1 MSNYGHVG
9 SKENGRKNR
18 YLYEYIYHQV
28 IEEINERR
36 KDHQEPVIVVSK
48 AKRLRSDILAK
59 LAESDFDF
67 TDTNV
72 GSFKAAVNE
81 VLAPENGGVGPFVGE
96 DGSKRYMAYF
106 TACVRDTGWQPKNG
120 QMPVPETPIIPMSPY
135 DDRIA
140 NKETVMKNGS
150 SMLYI
155 NANTVDLASGKSLTP
170 DIVFYKKDMR
180 GELQDVGDFTTKGD
194 RSGMARLLRFIP
206 EKDYG
211 ALADWVNRAP
221 EHQYMSKSAVDRSVA
236 VLTYLQDNGYEF
248 EISKDRNPGQ
258 LKASI
263 KGTRT
268 NVRITDTKDN
278 DTYVGS
284 IYDDGRRVYFAT
296 TPSQRRPKF
305 VVTPEDSVNL
315 LKFTLGESVDRQ
327 DMKGT
332 VGTFGTYRSGQYVK
346 PNSYHVDKGGY
357 SAVYKGLKD
366 EYGRDSFD
374 KVTIHFDNK
383 RTSTGVYFSDAESA
397 EEYLRGAVHDAR
409 TNYMAQMDVDRLV
422 KEAAEHAGEEDY
434 VPEFSGNFNIA
445 AVQQSYWDVLSG
457 NQSELLTVGTTK
469 EEYQELSAA
478 SKGSASGIS
487 DFLMSG
493 LTYEGTPE
501 EKVRAHLA
509 DMVDDVIGQYELDDD
524 GKRFDPAGVSA
535 YMTSGYGTYRN
546 NDNLILAMRQ
556 IRFDADELKGDD
568 FNNAYI
574 KNRLIQF
581 DPQTAKPMGQ
591 MGHPFVQ
598 SMYDSIRKTL
608 SETGC
613 DVKDKDILLD
623 ENGIVHYTGT
633 RTRNWK
639 KPVQE
644 QISGEIGQIFV
655 PDDLG
660 MVETKFAGT
669 ENYIFVP
676 GYNAT
681 VIPQKDGENLSLEER
696 TRLRGYEQEMKR
708 AISYQIRSDLMSDG
722 SSFGEPTSVNRVCHS
737 LYDTRYPLDV
747 MERSMNT
754 DGMRRDVFDAI
765 VKTLGRRVRY
775 SNDFKDNSTI
785 NADFQA
791 NRDNGF
797 NDLANDN
804 YQDAY
809 RLSGRK
815 NMSIMTE
822 DSAGYFDL
830 QATSTSTNQGIVRYL
845 TESASVDSD
854 GRIIKGDENDKTPL
868 MKIDEM
874 KYMEHSPFDRNQMVF
889 SNLLTARAVA
899 NDVKMA
905 QMTFGGWTFDDGYVV
920 SKEFAE
926 KYQIRDTE
934 GKLRPMIKGDK
945 ICDFGGNKGVISLV
959 VDRDYSS
966 DKIFEE
972 VSLDYDNIKSPVID
986 PKTGKRSNQ
995 YDSSCTCTYRGDA
1008 YTVYFDSK
1016 SEDSME
1022 LQAAKQIQK
1031 ELGYEGCDE
1040 AIRWFQANPEL
1051 DVVGA
1056 PYPAVSRFNASS
1068 DRLLMEHPMDLK
1080 SPDGEVFEGCM
1091 GSTAFI
1097 ITDMPV
1103 DEKTHNY
1110 GEEELSEGKGRK
1122 ASSQLAWA
1130 LASHDA
1136 TEILSEF
1143 YSTNSGSVSN
1153 LREVL
1158 ITMGLDMSET
1168 GELRDHYEPHA
1179 GETRRVFE
1187 MPELQYRVSGEKKY
1201 LNITKMR
1208 QEFGQMIQDAGGI
1221 MELPFPLEY
1230 PTGVQTPPMNDRKTD
1245 VVYTAQEWTRRGY
1258 TRKDGT
1264 YVKPTTVHR
1273 HEDASTQR
1281 TAGAET
1287 YGMPILS
1294 SHLRSGQTFNDGTVA
1309 AHDYTNQYQAI
1320 YEAACR
1326 YRDEA
1331 SKTNCDDAL
1340 LKQYQSEAQRSFN
1353 QVTMD
1358 LKQRK
1363 FDNQKHNIF
1372 KDDLMS
1378 NRLSKSAT
1386 TVWTADPRLDVDQIA
1401 VGPETA
1407 KTLDV
1412 KDDDYI
1418 VTWRDPMLRD
1428 EGIKYSRVKVDPTL
1442 VGVAINPACD
1452 KPYDGDFD
1460 GDSNGNA
1467 KLQTKKA
1474 HQEAMK
1480 KLSWEANLLDKG
1492 SYKTDAAGRDVY
1504 GLQVQGGLDLAS
1516 AYAAKP
1522 ETKAEREALEQRINR
1537 FESEKSNMSE
1547 KDLFKARK
1555 QAVRDLSDHI
1565 KGTFANEF
1573 GSAMISYKD
1582 PEAHLKS
1589 IESFVKVGAKGSYSK
1604 LTDYMKYMGW
1614 SANMIKDASGKTV
1627 GIDYSTLKDSGHS
1640 FATHEDAEGVMYATA
1655 VKAFGTGVAGKYS
1668 QRGISALRDVCPTA
1682 VLEETYPNTQGVLQA
1697 KHDPVDAANRYKMLM
1712 TTARDLWRGY
1722 KLDRVVEND
1731 GSCSWKVLRDDTTK
1745 RPLQATPEEFKEQF
1759 LDVYGPH
1766 GLDSAVNPHFVDDIA
1781 KALTNPETGC
1791 IMNMEQEEIPGASV
1805 MDKLTYGG
1813 GFTALVEAAKENKD
1827 LFAGKYT
1834 QFFAPSN
1841 IRRNRE
1847 AAAQQ
1852 MAGVEHAKSVKAILK
1867 SDTKE
1872 GVKAKA
1878 VSDKAVAL
1886 GGRRMPNIPDEA
1898 LMEQTERQNTGDFG
1912 E

>member
-1 MSNYGHVG
+1 MSNYERVS
-9 SKENGRKNR
+9 SKEAGRKNR
-18 YLYEYIYHQV
+18 YLYEYMYHQV
-28 IEEINERR
+28 IQDINDRR
-36 KDHQEPVIVVSK
+36 KKNNEPVIVVSK
-48 AKRLRSDILAK
+48 ARRLREDVLAK
-59 LAESDFDF
+59 LAESGFDF

-72 GSFKAAVNE
+72 GTFKTAINE
-81 VLAPENGGVGPFVGE
+81 VLTTENNGVGPFVGE
-96 DGSKRYMAYF
+96 EGSKAYARYF
-106 TACVRDTGWQPKNG
+106 NTCIRDTGWQPKNG
-120 QMPVPETPIIPMSPY
+120 SIPKPETPLIPMSPY

-140 NKETVMKNGS
+140 NKETVMQNGS
-150 SMLYI
+150 AMLYI
-155 NANTVDLASGKSLTP
+155 KADTVDLASGKSKTS
-170 DIVFYKKDMR
+170 DIVFYKQDRR
-180 GELQDVGDFTTKGD
+180 GNLQDVGDFTTKGD

-206 EKDYG
+206 EKDYQ
-211 ALADWVNRAP
+211 ALADWVNSAP
-221 EHQYMSKSAVDRSVA
+221 EDQYMSKSAVDRSVA
-236 VLTYLQDNGYEF
+236 VLSYLQDNGYAF

-263 KGTRT
+263 NGTRT

-315 LKFTLGESVDRQ
+315 LKFTLGESVERQ
-327 DMKGT
+327 DIQGT
-332 VGTFGTYRSGQYVK
+332 VGAFGVYRSGQYVK

-383 RTSTGVYFSDAESA
+383 RANLGVNFADSESA
-397 EEYLRGAVHDAR
+397 ETYLQSAVRDAR
-409 TNYMAQMDVDRLV
+409 ENYASQMEVDRLV
-422 KEAAEHAGEEDY
+422 QEAKEHAGEEDY
-434 VPEFSGNFNIA
+434 VPMFSGNDAIA
-445 AVQQSYWDVLSG
+445 AVQQSYWDILSG
-457 NQSELLTVGTTK
+457 RQSELLQVGITK
-469 EEYQELSAA
+469 EEYQEMMTA
-478 SKGSASGIS
+478 SKEYGA
-487 DFLMSG
+487 
-493 LTYEGTPE
+493 LTNFFTKDMWYEGTPE
-501 EKVRAHLA
+501 EKVRAHLS
-509 DMVDDVIGQYELDDD
+509 DMVDDVIGQYELDED
-524 GKRFDPAGVSA
+524 GKRFDPAGVSS

-546 NDNLILAMRQ
+546 NDNLISAMRQ
-556 IRFDADELKGDD
+556 IQFNADELKGDD
-568 FNNAYI
+568 FNTAYI
-574 KNRLIQF
+574 KNRLIRF
-581 DPQTAKPMGQ
+581 NPENAKPMGQ
-591 MGHPFVQ
+591 IGHPFVQ
-598 SMYDSIRKTL
+598 TMYDSIRKTL
-608 SETGC
+608 AETGC
-613 DVKDKDILLD
+613 DVKDKDILFD

-644 QISGEIGQIFV
+644 TISGEIGQIFV
-655 PDDLG
+655 PDELG
-660 MVETKFAGT
+660 MVKTKFAGT
-669 ENYIFVP
+669 ENYMFVP

-696 TRLRGYEQEMKR
+696 TRLRGYEQELKR

-722 SSFGEPTSVNRVCHS
+722 SNFGEPTSVNRVCRS

-747 MERSMNT
+747 VERSRT
-754 DGMRRDVFDAI
+754 DGMRKDVFEAV

-797 NDLANDN
+797 NDIANDN
-804 YQDAY
+804 YYDAY

-815 NMSIMTE
+815 NMSLMTE

-845 TESASVDSD
+845 TESAQVDSE
-854 GRIIKGDENDKTPL
+854 GRIMKGREDDKTPL

-874 KYMEHSPFDRNQMVF
+874 KYMDYSPFDRNQMVF

-926 KYQIRDTE
+926 KHQIRGADGT
-934 GKLRPMIKGDK
+934 LRPMIKGDK

-959 VDRDYSS
+959 VDRDLSS

-972 VSLDYDNIKSPVID
+972 LTLDYNSIHRTGSQVVDAQ
-986 PKTGKRSNQ
+986 TGKRSTKYMNQ
-995 YDSSCTCTYRGDA
+995 ATCHYRGQD
-1008 YTVYFDSK
+1008 YKVNLDSNL
-1016 SEDSME
+1016 EDTIEM
-1022 LQAAKQIQK
+1022 QAAKQIQK
-1031 ELGYEGCDE
+1031 KLGYEGCDE

-1056 PYPAVSRFNASS
+1056 PFPAVSRFNASS
-1068 DRLLMEHPMDLK
+1068 DRLLMEHPSDLK
-1080 SPDGEVFEGCM
+1080 SPDGKVFEGCM
-1091 GSTAFI
+1091 GTTSFI

-1130 LASHDA
+1130 LASQDA
-1136 TEILSEF
+1136 TEVLSEF
-1143 YSTNSGSVSN
+1143 YSTNSGAVSN

-1168 GELRDHYEPHA
+1168 GELRDHYEPHV
-1179 GETRRVFE
+1179 GEQRRVFE

-1221 MELPFPLEY
+1221 MEVPFPLEY
-1230 PTGVQTPPMNDRKTD
+1230 PTGKQLPPMNDGKTD
-1245 VVYTAQEWTRRGY
+1245 VVYTAQEWTRKGY
-1258 TRKDGT
+1258 TRKDGV

-1273 HEDASTQR
+1273 HVDASTQR
-1281 TAGAET
+1281 TASAET
-1287 YGMPILS
+1287 YGLPILS
-1294 SHLRSGQTFNDGTVA
+1294 SHLRSGQEFGDGTVA

-1320 YEAACR
+1320 YEASCR
-1326 YRDEA
+1326 YRDEL
-1331 SKTNCDDAL
+1331 SKPNCDETL
-1340 LKQYQSEAQRSFN
+1340 LKQYQSDAQRSFN

-1358 LKQRK
+1358 LRQRK

-1378 NRLSKSAT
+1378 NRLAKSAT
-1386 TVWTADPRLDVDQIA
+1386 TVWTADPRLDIDQVA
-1401 VGPETA
+1401 VGLETA
-1407 KTLDV
+1407 KTLNV
-1412 KDDDYI
+1412 KDNDYI

-1428 EGIKYSRVKVDPTL
+1428 EGLKYSRVKIDPTL
-1442 VGVAINPACD
+1442 SGVAINPACD

-1467 KLQTKKA
+1467 KLQSRAA
-1474 HQEAMK
+1474 HKEAMQ
-1480 KLSWEANLLDKG
+1480 KLTWDANLLDKG
-1492 SYKTDAAGRDVY
+1492 ALGKDENGKDFYS
-1504 GLQVQGGLDLAS
+1504 LQIQSGLDLAS
-1516 AYAAKP
+1516 AYYARP
-1522 ETKAEREALEQRINR
+1522 ELKAERADLERRINR
-1537 FESEKSNMSE
+1537 FESQKAFMSAE
-1547 KDLFKARK
+1547 ELQKHRR
-1555 QAVRDLSDHI
+1555 QAVRDLSAHVKDA
-1565 KGTFANEF
+1565 FANEF
-1573 GSAMISYKD
+1573 GTDMISYKD
-1582 PEAHLKS
+1582 PEHHLKS
-1589 IESFVKVGAKGSYSK
+1589 IENFVKSGAKGSYSK
-1604 LTDYMKYMGW
+1604 LQDYMKYMGW
-1614 SANMIKDASGKTV
+1614 SAEMVKDSSGKV
-1627 GIDYSTLKDSGHS
+1627 CGIDYSTLKDNGKS
-1640 FATHEDAEGVMYATA
+1640 FATHEDAVGVMYATA

-1697 KHDPVDAANRYKMLM
+1697 KHDPVDAANRYQMLM

-1722 KLDRVVEND
+1722 KLDKENT
-1731 GSCSWKVLRDDTTK
+1731 GSGYIWEVARDKFK
-1745 RPLQATPEEFKEQF
+1745 RPIQATPDEFKQQF
-1759 LDVYGPH
+1759 LDVYGKD
-1766 GLDSAVNPHFVDDIA
+1766 GLDSAVNEHYVEDIA
-1781 KALTNPETGC
+1781 RALTNPNTGC
-1791 IMNMEQEEIPGASV
+1791 IMNMEEESIPGSSV

-1813 GFTALVEAAKENKD
+1813 GFDAVVEAAEAHED

-1834 QFFAPSN
+1834 QYFAPAN
-1841 IRRNRE
+1841 IRRNR
-1847 AAAQQ
+1847 AAALEQSL
-1852 MAGVEHAKSVKAILK
+1852 GSEHAKDLKAIVK
-1867 SDTKE
+1867 TDTKE
-1872 GVKAKA
+1872 GVKTKPVSNKA
-1878 VSDKAVAL
+1878 ISV
-1886 GGRRMPNIPDEA
+1886 GGARRMPNVPESVMDS
-1898 LMEQTERQNTGDFG
+1898 TPVCSDDFG
-1912 E
+1912 D